1 MTVYDSKMEYLLSYP
16 DPHMFYMFNE
26 FTSLY
31 KCIGEQLFTD
41 PDAQVL
47 DNYII
52 IQIAGLDNLKL
63 MYIKTVSAITL

>member
-1 MTVYDSKMEYLLSYP
+1 VYATT
-16 DPHMFYMFNE
+16 H
-26 FTSLY
+26 
-31 KCIGEQLFTD
+31 ITD